1 MAEKRG
7 SVEAAGR
14 YRQTMEAVARD
25 DAMLERWAAF
35 VKDYSYAGELTLSDT
50 CETVCEIIDSI
61 GW

>member
-1 MAEKRG
+1 
-7 SVEAAGR
+7 
-14 YRQTMEAVARD
+14 MEAVARD